1 MVTYGLHM
9 LHFYNI
15 LSFLTVLIAENAMIF
30 EAFYNNESIFF
41 IHLLSFSGLFMHGC
55 EIFKLEIRMSRL
67 LNSKFMAKSLALA
80 VTAVMVSTAH
90 AGKAEQ
96 EQIQQLRK
104 EVDALK
110 SLIQQ
115 QHQVQQQQQTQIE
128 QVKAQP
134 VQIAAVAV
142 KAESPLT
149 GFKTKAGANVN
160 VYGFVRGDANYIIE
174 GADNDFNSVHTSKGE
189 AEDKLRATAK
199 TTRIG
204 LDFSTPVESGKVGG
218 KVEVDFASAAE
229 NLRIRHAYLT
239 YNDWLFGQTTSNFL
253 SNHAPEM
260 IDFNT
265 NAGGGITRVPLVRY
279 GVKLAPATQLFI
291 SAEKGNST
299 ATAFKRTVTDIRN
312 NTGAVIGTK
321 ITDEDVSS
329 GVKYNLPVLTAKL
342 TQGFAEGKGSASA
355 RALVEH
361 YKSETSDDDK
371 MGWGVAAGVNYQVS
385 APLKISAD
393 ASHVVGNSNYL
404 YGSNSAFYLNTTN
417 GDIEQNEFN
426 AVQVGATYKFSPN
439 FRSSLAYGAI
449 FADDD
454 TDYAKLYTAAN
465 EKVQQAWINF
475 IYTPVAP
482 IDLGVEYINGKRD
495 TFAGQSYKDNRVGL
509 MAKYSF

>member
-1 MVTYGLHM
+1 
-9 LHFYNI
+9 
-15 LSFLTVLIAENAMIF
+15 
-30 EAFYNNESIFF
+30 
-41 IHLLSFSGLFMHGC
+41 
-55 EIFKLEIRMSRL
+55 MSRL
-67 LNSKFMAKSLALA
+67 LNRKFMAKSLALA

-134 VQIAAVAV
+134 IQIAAVAV

-149 GFKTKAGANVN
+149 GFKSKAGANVN
-160 VYGFVRGDANYIIE
+160 LYGFVRGDANYIIE
-174 GADNDFNSVHTSKGE
+174 GADDDFNAVHKVNGAGATDPKLVN
-189 AEDKLRATAK
+189 DKLRATAK

-204 LDFSTPVESGKVGG
+204 LDFNTPVGDAKVGG
-218 KVEVDFASAAE
+218 KVEVDFASSTE

-265 NAGGGITRVPLVRY
+265 NLGGGTARVPQVRY
-279 GVKLAPATQLFI
+279 GFKLAPATQLFV
-291 SAEKGNST
+291 SAEE
-299 ATAFKRTVTDIRN
+299 AD
-312 NTGAVIGTK
+312 
-321 ITDEDVSS
+321 SS
-329 GVKYNLPVLTAKL
+329 GTGIKYSLPNLTAKL
-342 TQGFAEGKGSASA
+342 TQGFAEGKGSISA
-355 RALVEH
+355 RALVEN
-361 YKSETSDDDK
+361 YKSTVADDNET
-371 MGWGVAAGVNYQVS
+371 GWGVAAGVNYQVS

-404 YGSNSAFYLNTTN
+404 YGSNSAYVVNAN
-417 GDIEQNEFN
+417 NSIEQNEFN

-439 FRSSLAYGAI
+439 FRSTLAYGAI

-454 TDYAKLYTAAN
+454 TDYATLNTAGN
-465 EKVQQAWINF
+465 EKVQQAWVNF

-495 TFAGQSYKDNRVGL
+495 TFAGQSFKDNRVGL

>member
-1 MVTYGLHM
+1 MLTYGLHM

-149 GFKTKAGANVN
+149 GFKSKAGANVN
-160 VYGFVRGDANYIIE
+160 LYGFVRGDANYIIE
-174 GADNDFNSVHTSKGE
+174 GADNDFNSVHTSDGKTS
-189 AEDKLRATAK
+189 DKLRATAK
-199 TTRIG
+199 TSRIG
-204 LDFSTPVESGKVGG
+204 LDFNTPVGDAKVGG

-265 NAGGGITRVPLVRY
+265 NLGGGTARVPQVRY
-279 GVKLAPATQLFI
+279 GFKLAPATQLFV
-291 SAEKGNST
+291 SAEKADSS
-299 ATAFKRTVTDIRN
+299 
-312 NTGAVIGTK
+312 GT
-321 ITDEDVSS
+321 
-329 GVKYNLPVLTAKL
+329 GVKYSLPNLTAKL
-342 TQGFAEGKGSASA
+342 TQGFAEGKGSVSA
-355 RALVEH
+355 RALVEN
-361 YKSETSDDDK
+361 YKSTVADDNET
-371 MGWGVAAGVNYQVS
+371 GWGVAAGVNYQVS

-404 YGSNSAFYLNTTN
+404 YGSNSAYVVNAN
-417 GDIEQNEFN
+417 NSIEQNEFN

-439 FRSSLAYGAI
+439 FRSTLAYGAI

-454 TDYAKLYTAAN
+454 TDYAKSALSTNAN